1 MFACCVHSQN
11 QLRTNRVVSQS
22 LHPLSIMLTA
32 DLAKQVFQLLLIDDF
47 SCYWVPTS
55 KGTDTISDRIIAL
68 IHIFSLTQPHI
79 EFRLCSLFPHL
90 ENKIKMLSV
99 VPPAQR
105 CSDCRHNTSSL
116 ILNMRYV
123 MHPHTQ
129 SKQNSI

>member
-1 MFACCVHSQN
+1 M
-11 QLRTNRVVSQS
+11 VSQS

-32 DLAKQVFQLLLIDDF
+32 DLAKQVFQLLLIDNF

-55 KGTDTISDRIIAL
+55 KGSDTISDRIIAL
-68 IHIFSLTQPHI
+68 IHIFSPTHPRI

-105 CSDCRHNTSSL
+105 CSDYRYNTSSL

-123 MHPHTQ
+123 IHPHTHRV
-129 SKQNSI
+129 SKTVSKDTCNYDMLL